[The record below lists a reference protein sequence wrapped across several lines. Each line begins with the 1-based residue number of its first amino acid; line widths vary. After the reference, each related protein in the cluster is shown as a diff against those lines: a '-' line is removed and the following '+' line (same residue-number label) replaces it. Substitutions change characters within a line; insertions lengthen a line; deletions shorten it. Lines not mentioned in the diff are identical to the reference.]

1 MKMIKVKDKKQKKV
15 EKSALAKKGLTSM
28 IEVFPYKRMEDGF
41 VVDVEEK
48 YQAYLKIGT
57 RNVYALSGSEQ
68 QTVMDHFTTL
78 VRLYA
83 EDISIIS
90 LMFPAGTESQQ
101 VFWRRHL
108 LQARRRK
115 NRAQIQACQEQLG
128 RMLWIEQNLSN
139 LDFYLIVYADSKKVL
154 IEKVKDIKRN
164 GGMSLN
170 ITDTEPEIVE
180 RILFKLNNMNTD
192 I

>member
-1 MKMIKVKDKKQKKV
+1 MIKVKDKKQNKV
-15 EKSALAKKGLTSM
+15 EKSTLSKKGLTSM
-28 IEVFPYKRMEDGF
+28 LDLFPYKRIEDGF
-41 VVDVEEK
+41 VVDKVEK

-68 QTVMDHFTTL
+68 QQIMDHLTTL
-78 VRLYA
+78 VRVYA

-90 LMFPAGTESQQ
+90 LMFPAGTEEQQ

-108 LQARRRK
+108 MQARRRK
-115 NRAQIQACQEQLG
+115 NRAQIQSCTEQIG

-139 LDFYLIVYADSKKVL
+139 LEFYWIVYGDTKKEL
-154 IEKVKDIKRN
+154 SEKIRDIKRN
-164 GGMSLN
+164 GGMNLN
-170 ITDTEPEIVE
+170 LEDTSPEIME
-180 RILFKLNNMNTD
+180 QIIFKLNNMNTG